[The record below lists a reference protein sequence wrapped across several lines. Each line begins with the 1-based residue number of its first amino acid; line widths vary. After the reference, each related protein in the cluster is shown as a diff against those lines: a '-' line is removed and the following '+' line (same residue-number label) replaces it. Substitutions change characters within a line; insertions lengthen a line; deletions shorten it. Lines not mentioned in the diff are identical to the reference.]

1 LKIKGLL
8 SIGIADILGSGIGS
22 IFWFLIATQIEP
34 ESFGEIYYFIG
45 IASIASYIALIGSQ
59 DTITVY
65 VAKKIKIQST
75 LNFLS
80 LILGGISFIVIIII
94 FNRVDT
100 SLLLLA
106 FVINT
111 LAIGD
116 LLGSKNYSN
125 YSKYFLTQ
133 KILLLIFGFSFYYLF
148 GVEGILYA
156 VSLSY
161 GIFVIRVIKGFKESK
176 IDFSLLKPRI
186 GFIANNYMLRLADN
200 SKNQIDKLIIAP
212 ILGFALLGNYAL
224 AIQIIGIFFIFS
236 QIVFK
241 YTLSE
246 DSTGNKNKKLKE
258 ISILFS
264 IGIAIIG
271 FFLSPIIIPELF
283 PKYIEAISAIQ
294 IMVFSTIPV
303 SVGLIYKSKI
313 LSLEKSKFV
322 LIGTLGSLVTIII
335 GMVVLGTIFGIIGLA
350 IAFVLAVSVE
360 AIILFLSTLK
370 IDQKLRK

>member
-1 LKIKGLL
+1 MKIKGLL
-8 SIGIADILGSGIGS
+8 SIGIADTLGTGIS
-22 IFWFLIATQIEP
+22 AIFWFFLATLVEP
-34 ESFGEIYYFIG
+34 EEFGEIFYFIG
-45 IASIASYIALIGSQ
+45 IASVVSYIALIGSQ

-75 LNFLS
+75 LNLLS
-80 LILGGISFIVIIII
+80 LIVGGISFIVIIII

-116 LLGSKNYSN
+116 LLGRKNYSG

-133 KILLLIFGFSFYYLF
+133 KILLLILGFSFYHLF
-148 GVEGILYA
+148 GIEGILYA
-156 VSLSY
+156 IALSFGAY
-161 GIFVIRVIKGFKESK
+161 VIRVIKGFKESK

-186 GFIANNYMLRLADN
+186 GFIANNYIIRLTDN

-224 AIQIIGIFFIFS
+224 AIQIVGVLFIFS
-236 QIVFK
+236 SIVFK

-246 DSTGNKNKKLKE
+246 DAIGNRNEKLKK
-258 ISILFS
+258 ISVLFS

-283 PKYIEAISAIQ
+283 PKYIEVIDAIQ
-294 IMVFSTIPV
+294 IMVFTTIPF
-303 SVGLIYKSKI
+303 SIGTIYKSKI
-313 LSLEKSKFV
+313 LGLEKSKLLV
-322 LIGTLGSLVTIII
+322 ISTLGSLITIII
-335 GMVVLGTIFGIIGLA
+335 GMIILGTIFGIVGLSV
-350 IAFVLAVSVE
+350 AFVLAVSVE
-360 AIILFLSTLK
+360 TIILILLSIK
-370 IDQKLRK
+370 IEQK